1 MTVDE
6 YERISMAKLKQSSL
20 RKSVTLNELA
30 TVYGPGG
37 SSAIGNALNIAA
49 FYNAVQ
55 DKAETIGQLP
65 VKLFRR
71 LPDGTREQITSGR
84 YHRIFTKKPCE
95 YLTMQGFLEMLVGS
109 LETNGAFY
117 AYKERNDR
125 GAVMAIIPF
134 KNQRNVTPAMDTYGN
149 VYFNYV
155 TNDGKV
161 RDPYAIEDLVVINKM
176 TTDGFTPVRPI
187 IYQATLL
194 GIAKAQDESYKELQE
209 NGITSQMGLATDAFF
224 NDPEA
229 IQRLKDDW
237 GPNGK
242 FRGPGG
248 SKRVP
253 IFENGLKP
261 VKLSLTPQEADLLNN
276 KLFATEQIYNMVGV
290 PHYRMQLDKLSKDTL
305 PQLDEYYMR
314 NKLNPI
320 IRKFEEAWNE
330 FLPEDMFV
338 QVDRKAFYAGSP
350 WRLVEHVEKEVK
362 GGLATINEGRE
373 DLGREPVEGGDVFAI
388 DNNNVTYGTWPELP
402 AVREQINGRT
412 AGTVQTEEGMNDENS

>member
-1 MTVDE
+1 MNLKFWTWFKGEQKALSLDE
-6 YERISMAKLKQSSL
+6 VVAGYGNGYTSPYDSLKIS
-20 RKSVTLNELA
+20 
-30 TVYGPGG
+30 
-37 SSAIGNALNIAA
+37 A

-55 DKAETIGQLP
+55 DKSETIGQLP

-71 LPDGTREQITSGR
+71 NADGTREQIKSQRTW
-84 YHRIFTKKPCE
+84 RIFTQKPCD
-95 YLTMQGFLEMLVGS
+95 YLTMQGFLEMMVAS
-109 LETNGAFY
+109 LETLGAFY

-125 GAVMAIIPF
+125 GEVMAVIPF
-134 KNQRNVTPAMDTYGN
+134 KNQANVNPNMDVNGN
-149 VYFNYV
+149 VYYTYV

-161 RDPYAIEDLVVINKM
+161 RDPYRVEDLVIIHKF
-176 TTDGFTPVRPI
+176 TRDGFTPVRPI
-187 IYQATLL
+187 LYQSTLL

-209 NGITSQMGLATDAFF
+209 NGITSQMGLSTDNFF

-237 GPNGK
+237 GPDGK
-242 FRGPGG
+242 FRGRDG

-261 VKLSLTPQEADLLNN
+261 VKLSLTPQEAELLSN
-276 KLFATEQIYNMVGV
+276 KVFTESQIYAMVGV
-290 PHYRMQLDKLSKDTL
+290 PQYRNDLTKVSKDVL

-320 IRKFEEAWNE
+320 LRKFESAWNE
-330 FLPEDMFV
+330 LLPDDKFV
-338 QVDRKAFYAGSP
+338 EIDRKAFYAGSP
-350 WRLVEHVEKEVK
+350 WRLVEHVEREVK

-373 DLGREPVEGGDVFAI
+373 DLGREPVDGGDVFAI

-402 AVREQINGRT
+402 AIREQINGRT
-412 AGTVQTEEGMNDENS
+412 AGTQQTSEAMSNEN

>member
-161 RDPYAIEDLVVINKM
+161 RDPYAVEDLVVINKM

-209 NGITSQMGLATDAFF
+209 NGITSQMGLATDNLF
-224 NDPEA
+224 NDPNA
-229 IQRLKDDW
+229 INRLKEDW
-237 GPNGK
+237 GPTGK

-248 SKRVP
+248 QKRVP

-276 KLFATEQIYNMVGV
+276 KLFTTEQIYNMVGV

-412 AGTVQTEEGMNDENS
+412 AGTQQTEEGMNDENS